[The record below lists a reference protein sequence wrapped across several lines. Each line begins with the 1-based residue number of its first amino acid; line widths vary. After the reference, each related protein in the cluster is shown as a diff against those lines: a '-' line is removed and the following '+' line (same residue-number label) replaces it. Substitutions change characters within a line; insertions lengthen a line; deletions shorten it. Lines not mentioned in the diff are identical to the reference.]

1 MMMIIYFRVVILLNF
16 DMMRSKSLLYDLYA
30 EKSSMIKNKE
40 LNKITE
46 KHYVM
51 EYGFSWFNLK
61 DKKITNPTSD
71 IISLLD
77 SFKQITGTI
86 IAKILLLY

>member
-1 MMMIIYFRVVILLNF
+1 MTIICFRVVLLLNF

-30 EKSSMIKNKE
+30 EKSSTIKNKE

-46 KHYVM
+46 KHYVI

-71 IISLLD
+71 IMSLLH
-77 SFKQITGTI
+77 SFKEITGTI
-86 IAKILLLY
+86 LSQILLLF